1 MAPFGD
7 SIPNGMEWNEMEKV
21 SGDTGSGK
29 TPRWYGWR
37 TYRRTDGRTDVVLPW
52 SGCLTPPLIAEVIS
66 WRGRPDNEVET

>member
-37 TYRRTDGRTDVVLPW
+37 TYRRTDGRTDVRT
-52 SGCLTPPLIAEVIS
+52 S
-66 WRGRPDNEVET
+66 VEWVFNTTVNN